1 MPPSKAQ
8 WPLAEISGNTPAQV
22 VQHIMAIAPSE
33 AIQNSIVPPLAN
45 TQLLSAISELNCPI
59 CLSVLRRPIQL
70 PCERLVCA
78 RCLTEWI
85 HLRGSFC
92 PCCYDTSPLECTQ
105 LKPASRMVQ
114 LLLNDV
120 MVSCASCKRN
130 VRAADYDTHTC
141 TDEVN
146 KEEMQLVHT
155 VVHRMLDASKE
166 NCIHIP
172 TGGTVSDNQYR
183 LLLFNLHLQPLT
195 LAHVT
200 VPKAPITQLSKR
212 TRKRRV
218 LELQRT
224 RNILSGSSDDS
235 GILFEDEVRALSAD
249 QRQQLLHSAG
259 IKLNIE
265 PTQGLAIKSMIGLP
279 WYRLRTLSRYM

>member
-1 MPPSKAQ
+1 MARS
-8 WPLAEISGNTPAQV
+8 LAVISGNTPAQV
-22 VQHIMAIAPSE
+22 VQHIMAVAPSE
-33 AIQNSIVPPLAN
+33 TTQNSIVPPLAN
-45 TQLLSAISELNCPI
+45 TQLLSELNCPI

-78 RCLTEWI
+78 CCLTEWI

-146 KEEMQLVHT
+146 REDMQLVHP

-172 TGGTVSDNQYR
+172 TGGTASDNQYR
-183 LLLFNLHLQPLT
+183 LLLINLHLQPLT
-195 LAHVT
+195 LTRVT
-200 VPKAPITQLSKR
+200 VPKAPITQLSKC

>member
-1 MPPSKAQ
+1 M
-8 WPLAEISGNTPAQV
+8 
-22 VQHIMAIAPSE
+22 
-33 AIQNSIVPPLAN
+33 
-45 TQLLSAISELNCPI
+45 
-59 CLSVLRRPIQL
+59 
-70 PCERLVCA
+70 CA

-92 PCCYDTSPLECTQ
+92 PCCYDTSQLECTQ

-120 MVSCASCKRN
+120 MVSCKRN
-130 VRAADYDTHTC
+130 VRAANYDTHTC

-172 TGGTVSDNQYR
+172 TGGTISDNQYR

-195 LAHVT
+195 LARVT

-235 GILFEDEVRALSAD
+235 GILLRM
-249 QRQQLLHSAG
+249 
-259 IKLNIE
+259 
-265 PTQGLAIKSMIGLP
+265 KSEH
-279 WYRLRTLSRYM
+279 

>member
-1 MPPSKAQ
+1 MA
-8 WPLAEISGNTPAQV
+8 GNTPAQV

-33 AIQNSIVPPLAN
+33 TIQNSIVPSLAN

-59 CLSVLRRPIQL
+59 CLSVLRWPIQL

-130 VRAADYDTHTC
+130 VRAADYDTHTLALMRSTERKCSLCIPLC
-141 TDEVN
+141 TECW
-146 KEEMQLVHT
+146 M
-155 VVHRMLDASKE
+155 
-166 NCIHIP
+166 
-172 TGGTVSDNQYR
+172 
-183 LLLFNLHLQPLT
+183 
-195 LAHVT
+195 
-200 VPKAPITQLSKR
+200 
-212 TRKRRV
+212 
-218 LELQRT
+218 LQRRT
-224 RNILSGSSDDS
+224 A
-235 GILFEDEVRALSAD
+235 FTF
-249 QRQQLLHSAG
+249 QL
-259 IKLNIE
+259 E
-265 PTQGLAIKSMIGLP
+265 EQ
-279 WYRLRTLSRYM
+279 

>member
-1 MPPSKAQ
+1 M
-8 WPLAEISGNTPAQV
+8 
-22 VQHIMAIAPSE
+22 
-33 AIQNSIVPPLAN
+33 
-45 TQLLSAISELNCPI
+45 
-59 CLSVLRRPIQL
+59 
-70 PCERLVCA
+70 CA

-85 HLRGSFC
+85 QLRGSFC
-92 PCCYDTSPLECTQ
+92 PYCYDTSPLECTQ
-105 LKPASRMVQ
+105 LKPASRM
-114 LLLNDV
+114 LLNDM

-155 VVHRMLDASKE
+155 VVHRMLNASKE

-183 LLLFNLHLQPLT
+183 LLLLFNLHLQPLT
-195 LAHVT
+195 LARVT

-218 LELQRT
+218 LELQHT

-235 GILFEDEVRALSAD
+235 GILLRM
-249 QRQQLLHSAG
+249 
-259 IKLNIE
+259 
-265 PTQGLAIKSMIGLP
+265 KSEH
-279 WYRLRTLSRYM
+279 

>member
-1 MPPSKAQ
+1 M
-8 WPLAEISGNTPAQV
+8 
-22 VQHIMAIAPSE
+22 
-33 AIQNSIVPPLAN
+33 
-45 TQLLSAISELNCPI
+45 
-59 CLSVLRRPIQL
+59 R
-70 PCERLVCA
+70 A

-146 KEEMQLVHT
+146 REEMQLVHT

-195 LAHVT
+195 LARVT

>member
-1 MPPSKAQ
+1 
-8 WPLAEISGNTPAQV
+8 
-22 VQHIMAIAPSE
+22 
-33 AIQNSIVPPLAN
+33 
-45 TQLLSAISELNCPI
+45 
-59 CLSVLRRPIQL
+59 
-70 PCERLVCA
+70 
-78 RCLTEWI
+78 
-85 HLRGSFC
+85 
-92 PCCYDTSPLECTQ
+92 
-105 LKPASRMVQ
+105 
-114 LLLNDV
+114 
-120 MVSCASCKRN
+120 
-130 VRAADYDTHTC
+130 
-141 TDEVN
+141 
-146 KEEMQLVHT
+146 
-155 VVHRMLDASKE
+155 MLDASKE

-195 LAHVT
+195 LARVT

-212 TRKRRV
+212 TRKRHV

-224 RNILSGSSDDS
+224 HNILSGSSDDS

-279 WYRLRTLSRYM
+279 WYRLRTLSRWLKHSGISFGSERKHRALCRELIRDNLEVELAPFSFKLADGGEEIRAYREIGGQKDYAVFDGGGDYTEEFATYRIDTGVPGHDNQPVFLDLRKHLASLRVLAL